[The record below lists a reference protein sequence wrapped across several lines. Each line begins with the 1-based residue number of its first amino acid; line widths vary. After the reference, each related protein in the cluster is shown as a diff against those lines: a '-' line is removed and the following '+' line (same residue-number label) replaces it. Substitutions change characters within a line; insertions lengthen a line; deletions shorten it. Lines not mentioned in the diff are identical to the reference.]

1 MIVSIDMMPS
11 DETLFRINYDEV
23 GKPLETYTGNLLFC
37 DGAIFHDVNDSYLVQ
52 DDIFILDCVI
62 VPTPDYIDN
71 LIFSQICKH
80 CNVSLKHFKN
90 KKTAIN
96 ISPPM
101 THYVCVRV
109 RIANYLPAKG
119 TVYFTSIYYV
129 VWFTF

>member
-11 DETLFRINYDEV
+11 DETLLRINYDEV
-23 GKPLETYTGNLLFC
+23 GKHLETYTGNLLFC

-71 LIFSQICKH
+71 PILSHICKH

-90 KKTAIN
+90 KN
-96 ISPPM
+96 QPS
-101 THYVCVRV
+101 
-109 RIANYLPAKG
+109 
-119 TVYFTSIYYV
+119 TSLLL
-129 VWFTF
+129 